1 MSKAVRWSKISLVDR
16 ESTDTVVHVESDKVS
31 LLMQPR
37 TLGTWFVFA
46 QDPDGDGA
54 DAQLS
59 VIEAHTQANPEGTAF
74 IRFKSMSGEDHLLVR
89 PDGHG

>member
-1 MSKAVRWSKISLVDR
+1 
-16 ESTDTVVHVESDKVS
+16 
-31 LLMQPR
+31 MQPR